1 MDNQKARKVLRYCF
15 ASLSLVI
22 ASGYLMQQAVA
33 ENLPSRLEAT
43 AERESF
49 RQLEEGEL
57 DSIRGRYVAGN
68 SVLLFG
74 MEMSTVWKSPS
85 GEMIEA
91 RGDLAVD
98 LSGATPSVSFTP
110 HITATSGEAY
120 AKIASANGNEAVVV
134 NDGTGNATG
143 VVQLV
148 QSGGDFNTASN
159 NFQFDV
165 NTGVA
170 GTEAGGNGENSL
182 FSATGTAVS
191 IQHGVDGLGMSIV
204 MPGEGEVRQGVYAGQ
219 GLHQSVQL
227 TGSHHE
233 VHNLTRMQVQMN
245 QELGSKVTDGQLRRA
260 LEAARGL
267 ERHH

>member
-49 RQLEEGEL
+49 RQLEEG
-57 DSIRGRYVAGN
+57 
-68 SVLLFG
+68 VLLFG